1 MLERVADPVETV
13 ATTGGGHV
21 SRWRNVIVEFPR
33 NPSADSVR
41 TLRRIVDGW
50 MGEGEAQFGVVVV
63 LPPASRAAVGFDA
76 HSRFQRELARF
87 WDSITPKIVAN
98 AFVVEEEGFAA
109 ATARAFVTGVQLL
122 TRGSRPRKVFSNM
135 AEAAEWLE
143 GHMAKAGVSY
153 GNPAEL
159 TAVVQDLAAKRA

>member
-13 ATTGGGHV
+13 VTTGGGHV
-21 SRWRNVIVEFPR
+21 SRWRNVIVEFPL
-33 NPSADSVR
+33 NPGADSVR
-41 TLRRIVDGW
+41 TVRRIVEGW
-50 MGEGEAQFGVVVV
+50 MGEGKAQFGVVVI
-63 LPPASRAAVGFDA
+63 LPAASRTAVGIDA

-98 AFVVEEEGFAA
+98 AFVVEEKGFAA
-109 ATARAFVTGVQLL
+109 ATVRAFLTGVQLL

-153 GNPAEL
+153 GSPAEL
-159 TAVVQDLAAKRA
+159 TAVIQDLAAKRA